1 MNINL
6 KIKKTNTNNS
16 ETDFDSIAKLLH
28 SMCFDPVI
36 NKKVVNILKMK
47 SYPRH
52 IVLSNW
58 LEQLRLNKAPEKLT
72 QTLTYFFDDSIAE
85 KVYNLIKRSKVKK

>member
-1 MNINL
+1 M
-6 KIKKTNTNNS
+6 IKVN
-16 ETDFDSIAKLLH
+16 DFEYQIESILILMDAIRRDSI
-28 SMCFDPVI
+28 I
-36 NKKVVNILKMK
+36 NKKVLNMLRLD

-72 QTLTYFFDDSIAE
+72 KTLSILFDDDIAK
-85 KVYNLIKRSKVKK
+85 KVLKFNLST

>member
-1 MNINL
+1 M
-6 KIKKTNTNNS
+6 IKVN
-16 ETDFDSIAKLLH
+16 DFEYQIESILILMDAIRRDSI
-28 SMCFDPVI
+28 I
-36 NKKVVNILKMK
+36 NKKVLNMLRLD

-72 QTLTYFFDDSIAE
+72 QAITYLFDDDIAK
-85 KVYNLIKRSKVKK
+85 KVLKFNLST